1 MVAILMMPLQIKS
14 DDVQVDVCIRM
25 QHFKNMMALKLLSI
39 FFKILKHRQLYIDKA
54 TLKEMVIKQ
63 KGKRGSPKTA

>member
-1 MVAILMMPLQIKS
+1 MMPLQIKS

-39 FFKILKHRQLYIDKA
+39 FLKILKHRQLYIDKA

-63 KGKRGSPKTA
+63 KGKRGSPKIA